1 MNRVSV
7 IVPAYNSQNYIE
19 RAIYSVIEQKYIS
32 ELLELEVIIVDDCST
47 DNTHDICSN
56 VFKNEERVR
65 ILKHKENKGVAAS
78 RNTGVLEARGRFIFF
93 LDSDDY
99 IQENTL
105 FILLQSIVL
114 LPSASGVFSDYIYV
128 NNKEERSQK
137 ISAINNPIAGGLL
150 IKKIALHE
158 IGLFNEG
165 FKLFEEVDLRRRLA
179 EAGHELVNIP
189 LPLYRYRMHQNNI
202 TKNLDINSEYLK
214 LTNKE

>member
-1 MNRVSV
+1 
-7 IVPAYNSQNYIE
+7 
-19 RAIYSVIEQKYIS
+19 
-32 ELLELEVIIVDDCST
+32 LELEVIIVDDCST

-202 TKNLDINSEYLK
+202 TKNLDI
-214 LTNKE
+214 